1 MKYFIETDFSEWD
14 LEKAFVTYLEENEFA
29 TAKRRMV
36 DDLFEYIRLTNTSRR
51 ASEKAEDL
59 LAKLKKDPTLI
70 KPINS
75 TQSTQASSSAT
86 YTDSSSTCARSLK
99 IKALLSIKN
108 VI

>member
-59 LAKLKKDPTLI
+59 LAKLKVSIYLYR
-70 KPINS
+70 S
-75 TQSTQASSSAT
+75 TYAA
-86 YTDSSSTCARSLK
+86 LK
-99 IKALLSIKN
+99 IIFVHFRKIQP
-108 VI
+108 